1 MKTPFGDNT
10 EAGDA
15 AMATKQSKNKNALI
29 KCEHCGEYYSATY
42 KECPFC
48 DEYDADLFD
57 EYEEEAAPRRRSGGK
72 RLVTNTR
79 GGGYGRGWTPARILV
94 TVLSLAVIIAAFCI
108 VFTVIR
114 PLIDRGKIDPTAP
127 PVSESVSPSADPAP
141 TPSED
146 VPSTDPEPTPSQIPS
161 DQTAT
166 GFTLSKSEFA
176 FSDRYPDPI
185 TLKVTFSPA
194 GSTGYITWTSSDPD
208 VVSVD
213 ETGKVS
219 HGSKKGTAT
228 ITATMAGG
236 VTRTCTVYNQV
247 TGGTAPTPIPSAAP
261 SAGSTSLSLNKTDFT
276 FSSPNEPAVKMKVN
290 GTSSTPTWSMKNTAV
305 ASITSDGVVTP
316 VGRGTTKILCTVD
329 GQTLEC
335 IVRVTFG

>member
-1 MKTPFGDNT
+1 
-10 EAGDA
+10 
-15 AMATKQSKNKNALI
+15 MATKQNKNKNALI

-48 DEYDADLFD
+48 DEYED
-57 EYEEEAAPRRRSGGK
+57 EYEDRQDSAPRRGGK

-79 GGGYGRGWTPARILV
+79 GGGYGRGWTPARIFV
-94 TVLSLAVIIAAFCI
+94 TVLSLAIIIAAFCI
-108 VFTVIR
+108 VFTVVR
-114 PLIDRGKIDPTAP
+114 PLIDRGKITPSAP
-127 PVSESVSPSADPAP
+127 PVSESTSPSSEPDPSAA
-141 TPSED
+141 PSEA
-146 VPSTDPEPTPSQIPS
+146 PSTDPDPTPSQIPA

-185 TLKVTFSPA
+185 TLKVTFKPA

-208 VVSVD
+208 IASVD
-213 ETGKVS
+213 ENGKVS
-219 HGSKKGTAT
+219 YGSKRGTAT

-236 VTRTCTVYNQV
+236 VTQTCKVYNQM
-247 TGGTAPTPIPSAAP
+247 TGGAASTPTPSASPSAAA
-261 SAGSTSLSLNKTDFT
+261 SSLSLNKTDFT
-276 FSSPNEPAVKMKVN
+276 FSSPSEPAVKMKVN
-290 GTSSTPTWSMKNTAV
+290 GTSSTPTWSVKNTAV

>member
-1 MKTPFGDNT
+1 M
-10 EAGDA
+10 A
-15 AMATKQSKNKNALI
+15 AKQTKNKNALI

-57 EYEEEAAPRRRSGGK
+57 EYEEQAAPRRKSGGK

-79 GGGYGRGWTPARILV
+79 GGGYGRGWTPARIFV

-108 VFTVIR
+108 VFTVVR
-114 PLIDRGKIDPTAP
+114 PLIDRGKITPSSP
-127 PVSESVSPSADPAP
+127 PSSESVSPSAKPSASIPPSEAP
-141 TPSED
+141 TA
-146 VPSTDPEPTPSQIPS
+146 DPDPTPSQIPS
-161 DQTAT
+161 TQTAT

-185 TLKVTFSPA
+185 TLKATFKPA
-194 GSTGYITWTSSDPD
+194 GSIGFITWTSSDPD
-208 VVSVD
+208 IASVD
-213 ETGKVS
+213 ENGRVS
-219 HGSKKGTAT
+219 HGAKKGTAT

-236 VTRTCTVYNQV
+236 VTQTCKVYNQM
-247 TGGTAPTPIPSAAP
+247 TGGAASTPAPSAAP
-261 SAGSTSLSLNKTDFT
+261 SAAPSSLSLNKTDFT
-276 FSSPNEPAVKMKVN
+276 FSSPSEPAVRMKVN
-290 GTSSTPTWSMKNTAV
+290 GTSSTPTWSVKNTAV

>member
-1 MKTPFGDNT
+1 
-10 EAGDA
+10 
-15 AMATKQSKNKNALI
+15 MATKQNKNKNALI

-48 DEYDADLFD
+48 DEYEYED
-57 EYEEEAAPRRRSGGK
+57 EYEDRQDSAPRRGGK

-79 GGGYGRGWTPARILV
+79 GGGYGRGWTPARIFV
-94 TVLSLAVIIAAFCI
+94 TVLSLAIIIAAFCI
-108 VFTVIR
+108 VFTVVR
-114 PLIDRGKIDPTAP
+114 PLIDRGQITPSAP
-127 PVSESVSPSADPAP
+127 PVSESTSPSSEPDPSAA
-141 TPSED
+141 PSEA
-146 VPSTDPEPTPSQIPS
+146 PSTDPDPTPSQIPA

-185 TLKVTFSPA
+185 TLKVTFKPA

-208 VVSVD
+208 IASVD
-213 ETGKVS
+213 ENGKVS
-219 HGSKKGTAT
+219 YGSKRGTAT

-236 VTRTCTVYNQV
+236 VTQTCKVYNQM
-247 TGGTAPTPIPSAAP
+247 TGGAASTPAPSASPSAA
-261 SAGSTSLSLNKTDFT
+261 SSSLSLNKTDFT
-276 FSSPNEPAVKMKVN
+276 FSSPSEPAVKMKVN
-290 GTSSTPTWSMKNTAV
+290 GTSSTPTWSVKNTAV